1 MIYTLRI
8 MILSSR
14 EVDLIDELSSIYL
27 GIYAYIFLY
36 SQIIKDLKLN
46 LTLFLTDDIIGEA

>member
-1 MIYTLRI
+1 